1 MGIFGKLFKREPSI
15 KELKERRNIKELIDA
30 LGSDA
35 KRIEQARDALIELGD
50 RSVNPLIKA
59 LRGPDFLIRRNAAIT
74 LGEIGDKKAL
84 KPLLGALTNELTKIE
99 AAYAIGKI
107 TGDKEVEMIFSLY
120 KESERVVIEKKIG
133 HERLKAVRKSLFSA
147 AEKAAK
153 KTLGKI
159 QKGGE

>member
-1 MGIFGKLFKREPSI
+1 MVV
-15 KELKERRNIKELIDA
+15 A
-30 LGSDA
+30 CM
-35 KRIEQARDALIELGD
+35 Q
-50 RSVNPLIKA
+50 
-59 LRGPDFLIRRNAAIT
+59 
-74 LGEIGDKKAL
+74 
-84 KPLLGALTNELTKIE
+84 LTKIE

-153 KTLGKI
+153 KALGKI